1 MKELQEIVRAFENA
15 DRRGMKT
22 ALATVVQVIG
32 SAYRHEGARMLV
44 AENGEL
50 TGAISGGC
58 LEGDALRK
66 ARLAIVENRK
76 MLVTYDTT
84 DEDDAT
90 LGVGLGCNGIIQVLL
105 EPINSEDPFNPI
117 RLFKTFLS
125 KRQNAVL
132 GTFFALENKLA
143 YQPGTCLLVTDAGQI
158 NGAFES
164 AVKEAFIR
172 DAQKVLISG
181 QSLIRYY
188 PGSNI
193 TGFIEYLKPPVH
205 LLTFGAGN
213 DAIPLL
219 NFAEILG
226 WEVSLIDGRTNYA
239 TSARFPSAKQIL
251 VTKPQQAFADLA
263 IDSQTVA
270 VLMSHNYNYDIAALR
285 QLINMNLKYI
295 GVLGPKKKLNRMLD
309 ELSDEGFSISDE
321 KLSGI
326 FGPSGLD
333 IGSETPEEIAL
344 SIVSEIKAVLSNRE
358 GTSLKFRPT
367 EHNSEEPVFKKH
379 SNAKFASCTIN
390 L

>member
-15 DRRGMKT
+15 DRQGMKT

-84 DEDDAT
+84 DDDDAT

-105 EPINSEDPFNPI
+105 EPINPADPFNPI

-158 NGAFES
+158 NGAFKHP
-164 AVKEAFIR
+164 VKEAFMR

-188 PGSNI
+188 PESNI

-239 TSARFPSAKQIL
+239 TSARFPSAAQIL
-251 VTKPQQAFADLA
+251 VAKPQQAIADLF

-285 QLINMNLKYI
+285 QLINVNLKYI

-309 ELSDEGFSISDE
+309 ELADEGFSISDE

-379 SNAKFASCTIN
+379 PNAKFASCAIN